1 MIDLIVNLFKIYLSA
16 GKTESVKLFGN
27 CGIYTYITDDR
38 LEDVLKK
45 SWKIVTGA
53 LIVMMLLGFNQF
65 LYGIATGQEQAYKSI
80 SAQQGLEIVE
90 TEKDVLMLDVRT
102 PQEFTGPLGHIEGA
116 KLIPVQELARRVAEI
131 AQYKD
136 KKVVLVCHSGRRSK
150 IAGNILVQ
158 AGFKNV
164 MEISTGM
171 VGVRKLQTATAATTN

>member
-1 MIDLIVNLFKIYLSA
+1 MNKKWKLS
-16 GKTESVKLFGN
+16 
-27 CGIYTYITDDR
+27 
-38 LEDVLKK
+38 
-45 SWKIVTGA
+45 TGV

-65 LYGIATGQEQAYKSI
+65 LYGVATGEESAYKSI
-80 SAQQGLEIVE
+80 SAEKGLEIVE

-102 PQEFTGPLGHIEGA
+102 PQEFSGPLGHINGA
-116 KLIPVQELARRVAEI
+116 KLIPVQELAQRIAEI

-164 MEISTGM
+164 MEIQTGM
-171 VGVRKLQTATAATTN
+171 VGVRKLQTATAN